1 MTSGQNLAL
10 WQLQEIAAVD
20 GYSLEVESVKKPS
33 DASPLL
39 LIAVSIH
46 IGPIPKAEGGLQLHE
61 RETFLF
67 TIPPTFPFQKSEV
80 WVEHD
85 RFAGKP
91 HVQWVHY
98 LCLYQSAGEWNV
110 SDGMFGLIDRLVYW
124 LRQGA
129 LNQLDPEG
137 QPLHP
142 PAVYADYEKGK
153 LVIPKANTPTF
164 QGAYWAGVAGILNLP
179 TRIEITKWFDLNN
192 IPNEGDCALALLF
205 AAPLPWEYPTKG
217 VNLFRECERQGVP
230 KEFLFRILK
239 ASSILTPKGQPIYC
253 VMGSPMRGIAGGPR
267 KQHLSVW
274 MIEAQTA
281 DYIRN
286 TISETSDTAE
296 ITELRVKFEEL
307 LVHFLENA
315 KISWCPVVEARPEIT
330 IRRDQESIISYFRG
344 KSVSIWGCGALG
356 AHIAICLCR
365 AGVRR
370 LVLRDKGMVIPGILV
385 RQPYIDD
392 DVGKLKVEAL
402 KNQLLAIRPELE
414 ILPYISNL
422 ETELSTGSFEWSD
435 GSDLVIDATASELVR
450 RRLEMIWNSSQTRR
464 VLIAALMLDQSAKR
478 LITGVVGTEFSGGTW
493 DVFRQAKL
501 KMLSD
506 QNFVMF
512 ADSFFLSD
520 VKQRPFQPEPGCSE
534 PTFIGSAADSA
545 GLAAIGLNLI
555 AKEFVQNP
563 SLLFAVSHAF
573 TQPTEF
579 KPGLSEKSGRF
590 DFQPDFVLRLNDN
603 EVRINQ
609 AALREI
615 KAWIT
620 QNKRIRN
627 RKVETGGLLWGEW
640 DDATSIVWVTDA
652 SGPPPDSHHSEESFI
667 CGSKGT
673 REEHET
679 RIKLTRFS
687 VGYIGM
693 WHTHPVSQ
701 AFPSGRD
708 FIGMHQILTS
718 GPLPPRKNILL
729 IIGKENGVDT
739 IGVYLFR
746 RMTGDTAAALHEFH
760 EARVPLLEAML

>member
-10 WQLQEIAAVD
+10 WQLQEIAAAD
-20 GYSLEVESVKKPS
+20 GHSLEIESIKKPS
-33 DASPLL
+33 DISSLL
-39 LIAVSIH
+39 LVTASML
-46 IGPIPKAEGGLQLHE
+46 IGPIPKAEGGLQLCE

-67 TIPPTFPFQKSEV
+67 IIPPRFPFQKPEV

-85 RFAGKP
+85 RFADKP
-91 HVQWVHY
+91 HVQWVHS
-98 LCLYQSAGEWNV
+98 LCLYQSTAEWNV
-110 SDGMFGLIDRLVYW
+110 GDGMFGLIDRLFYW

-164 QGAYWAGVAGILNLP
+164 QGVYWLGVAGILNLP
-179 TRIEITKWFDLNN
+179 ARIEITKWFDLNN
-192 IPNEGDCALALLF
+192 IPIEGDCALALLF

-217 VNLFRECERQGVP
+217 ADLFRECERQGVP
-230 KEFLFRILK
+230 REFLFRVLK
-239 ASSILTPKGQPIYC
+239 VSSILTPKSQPIYC
-253 VMGSPMRGIAGGPR
+253 ILGSPMRGIASGPR

-274 MIEAQTA
+274 MIDAQTA

-286 TISETSDTAE
+286 TIGETSDTAE
-296 ITELRVKFEEL
+296 ITELRTKFEEL
-307 LVHFLENA
+307 LFKVLENA

-330 IRRDQESIISYFRG
+330 IRRDQESIISYFRE

-370 LVLRDKGMVIPGILV
+370 LVLRDKGMVTPGILV

-392 DVGKLKVEAL
+392 DVGKPKVEAL
-402 KNQLLAIRPELE
+402 KNHLLAIKPELE
-414 ILPYISNL
+414 IFHYTSNL
-422 ETELSTGSFEWSD
+422 ETELSTGIFDWTD

-450 RRLEMIWNSSQTRR
+450 RRLEIIWNSGQTHR
-464 VLIAALMLDQSAKR
+464 VPIAALMLDQSAKR
-478 LITGVVGTEFSGGTW
+478 LIIGVVGAEFSGGTW

-506 QNFVMF
+506 QNLVVF
-512 ADSFFLSD
+512 ADSFFPLE
-520 VKQRPFQPEPGCSE
+520 VKQKPFQPEPGCSE

-579 KPGLSEKSGRF
+579 KSGLSGKSGRF
-590 DFQPDFVLRLNDN
+590 DFQPDFVLRLNDY
-603 EVRINQ
+603 EVRISK
-609 AALREI
+609 AALREM

-640 DDATSIVWVTDA
+640 DDATGIVWITDA
-652 SGPPPDSHHSEESFI
+652 SGAPPDSHHSEESFI

-673 REEHET
+673 TEEHET
-679 RIKLTRFS
+679 RVRLTRFS

-701 AFPSGRD
+701 PFPSGKD
-708 FIGMHQILTS
+708 FIGMHQILT
-718 GPLPPRKNILL
+718 GGQLPPRKNVLL
-729 IIGKENGVDT
+729 IIGKDNGVDT

-746 RMTGDTAAALHEFH
+746 RMTGGADAALHEFH
-760 EARVPLLEAML
+760 EARSPLPEAML